1 MLMVHILY
9 LQNSYL
15 WKVNVQP
22 PVYFFGTMHVPYTT
36 LWNNIPTNAKTAFSG
51 SDDLCLELKLSEK
64 STLDTLANCQLLP
77 AGQTVSNVL
86 ATDLIEKIKRYFQKI
101 RQLLPNWLG
110 RGRSSWIG
118 RGRSFSDRL
127 LDAMIYNWEK
137 KRPIWILILL
147 SSLTEENIR
156 LRNVPVLDQFL
167 DNAAGKMN
175 KTVQAL
181 ETVDDQC
188 RPLNRLT
195 HQQVSEYKE
204 KEH

>member
-1 MLMVHILY
+1 
-9 LQNSYL
+9 
-15 WKVNVQP
+15 
-22 PVYFFGTMHVPYTT
+22 MHVPYTT
-36 LWNNIPTNAKTAFSG
+36 LWNNIPSNAKTAFSG

-64 STLDTLANCQLLP
+64 STQDTLANCQLLP
-77 AGQTVSNVL
+77 EGQTVSNVL
-86 ATDLIEKIKRYFQKI
+86 ATDLIKKIKIYFQKI

-110 RGRSSWIG
+110 RDRSSWIG

-137 KRPIWILILL
+137 KRPIWILMLL

-195 HQQVSEYKE
+195 NQQVSENKQKE
-204 KEH
+204 QKLTLCCVHAVLSESK